1 MAAMRDAGRY
11 TLLRK
16 FADGGMAEI
25 YLGLQQG
32 PSGFQR
38 PVVVKAIREQFTANP
53 HLRHTL
59 VDEAHVAMSL
69 RHSNIVQVLDLGSAS
84 GRDFLILELVDGWD
98 LDRILYASNQAKLP
112 LPQNLALHIAA
123 EVCRALSYAHART
136 SQGKP
141 RGIVHRDVS
150 PHNILVSEHGEVK
163 LTDFG
168 IAHVADKREQTVAG
182 IIKGKVNFMSPE
194 QAAGEPLDARSDLF
208 ALGSV
213 IYLMVTGKLPFA
225 TESELETLLRTK
237 EARFT
242 APSEVA
248 KGVDPEVES
257 VILEALRRDRAERF
271 PTADAMLERIE
282 KALRSGAFPP
292 TSQTELKR
300 WIEELA
306 KKANLSPVGRLSMP
320 PPEELGDA
328 DFERIDGSDLV
339 LIDIPADLQAA
350 ADVVHIS
357 LPPQKLPDAIAHAP
371 PPLPAARPPALSI
384 EPHEAKWKRNLK
396 LSVMAVTAVAVMWGM
411 HDVLAGL
418 ESHSSPDRPPKPVA
432 QLEPKP
438 TPPAPAPIPDPPKPS
453 PVVVEASPPKPPD
466 PEPAELPQPD
476 LKQVALEPVKEP
488 AKPAEDEST
497 VSVRFVSDPAGAQV
511 RVEKR
516 AFGATPINV
525 RVRPNLTYDVEF
537 DLAGYEPTHKRV
549 FVAQRKNQS
558 VQISL
563 KRR

>member
-1 MAAMRDAGRY
+1 M
-11 TLLRK
+11 
-16 FADGGMAEI
+16 
-25 YLGLQQG
+25 
-32 PSGFQR
+32 
-38 PVVVKAIREQFTANP
+38 
-53 HLRHTL
+53 
-59 VDEAHVAMSL
+59 
-69 RHSNIVQVLDLGSAS
+69 
-84 GRDFLILELVDGWD
+84 
-98 LDRILYASNQAKLP
+98 
-112 LPQNLALHIAA
+112 
-123 EVCRALSYAHART
+123 
-136 SQGKP
+136 
-141 RGIVHRDVS
+141 
-150 PHNILVSEHGEVK
+150 K

-168 IAHVADKREQTVAG
+168 IAHGADKREQTVAG
-182 IIKGKVNFMSPE
+182 IIKGKVGFMSPE

-213 IYLMVTGKLPFA
+213 IYLMVTGKRPFA
-225 TESELETLLRTK
+225 TETELESLCAPRRR
-237 EARFT
+237 ASPR
-242 APSEVA
+242 PSEAA

-271 PTADAMLERIE
+271 ATADAMLERIE

-320 PPEELGDA
+320 PPEELGEA

-339 LIDIPADLQAA
+339 LIDIPAGLESA
-350 ADVVHIS
+350 ADLVHIS

-371 PPLPAARPPALSI
+371 PPLPAGRPPAMSS
-384 EPHEAKWKRNLK
+384 EAHEAKWKRILK
-396 LSVMAVTAVAVMWGM
+396 LAVMAVTAVAVMWGM

-418 ESHSSPDRPPKPVA
+418 ESHPSPDRPPKPVA
-432 QLEPKP
+432 QVEPKP
-438 TPPAPAPIPDPPKPS
+438 APAPAPIPDPPKLP
-453 PVVVEASPPKPPD
+453 PVVAEAPPKPPD
-466 PEPAELPQPD
+466 PEPADLPEPD
-476 LKQVALEPVKEP
+476 LKQAALEPTPKEP
-488 AKPAEDEST
+488 AKGAEDEST
-497 VSVRFVSDPAGAQV
+497 VSVRFVSEPAGAQV

-537 DLAGYEPTHKRV
+537 DLAGYEATHKRV

>member
-1 MAAMRDAGRY
+1 MRDAGRY

-69 RHSNIVQVLDLGSAS
+69 RHSNIVQVLDLGSAA

-98 LDRILYASNQAKLP
+98 LDRILRAAIDANCP

-123 EVCRALSYAHART
+123 ETCRALSYAHART

-141 RGIVHRDVS
+141 RGIVHRDIS
-150 PHNILVSEHGEVK
+150 PHNILVSEQGEVK

-168 IAHVADKREQTVAG
+168 IAHVEDKREQTVAG

-213 IYLMVTGKLPFA
+213 LYLMVTGKRPFA
-225 TESELETLLRTK
+225 SESELETLLRTR

-242 APSEVA
+242 APTEAA

-257 VILEALRRDRAERF
+257 VILEALRRDKAERF
-271 PTADAMLERIE
+271 ASADMMLERIE

-320 PPEELGDA
+320 PPEEVADA

-339 LIDIPADLQAA
+339 LIDIPADLAAAEAA

-357 LPPQKLPDAIAHAP
+357 LPPQKLPDDLAHAP
-371 PPLPAARPPALSI
+371 PPLPAARAPAMSADPHH
-384 EPHEAKWKRNLK
+384 EPRWKRNVK
-396 LSVMAVTAVAVMWGM
+396 LAVMAITAVGVMWGM

-418 ESHSSPDRPPKPVA
+418 ESHASPDRPPKPVA
-432 QLEPKP
+432 QVAPKP
-438 TPPAPAPIPDPPKPS
+438 TPPPIPPPIVVAEVTPPRPPPPPPAPE
-453 PVVVEASPPKPPD
+453 VT
-466 PEPAELPQPD
+466 ELPALD
-476 LKQVALEPVKEP
+476 LKQAAAD
-488 AKPAEDEST
+488 AKPSADDEST

-516 AFGATPINV
+516 TFGAAPINV
-525 RVRPNLTYDVEF
+525 RVRPNLTYDVDFE
-537 DLAGYEPTHKRV
+537 LAGYEPTHKHV

-558 VQISL
+558 VQVSL